1 MIAMQSWFVIM
12 MFDLKMILL
21 SAIKEI
27 LDGQNRDNQLH
38 WLSINNFLM
47 YVQWQRKNVI
57 CLRDFEVF

>member
-1 MIAMQSWFVIM
+1 MIAIQSWFVIM

-27 LDGQNRDNQLH
+27 LDGQNHDNQLH

>member
-1 MIAMQSWFVIM
+1 MIAIQSWFVIM

-27 LDGQNRDNQLH
+27 LDGQNHDNQLH

-47 YVQWQRKNVI
+47 YVQ
-57 CLRDFEVF
+57 

>member
-47 YVQWQRKNVI
+47 YVQ
-57 CLRDFEVF
+57 